1 MQGKPHADT
10 PGVTI
15 GAPRAYELCGAVCFA
30 GRRHRA
36 FARLAALSGAE
47 AGDRVLD
54 VGCGTGY
61 LTRHMATAVGP
72 QGAVTGVDPSPTV
85 LAYARRKSQSGRGA
99 PCTYQEGIAEAL
111 DLPDAS
117 FDTVVTSLM
126 LHHLPEELRPVALG
140 EMCRVLRPGGRLL
153 VVEFRPPT
161 SRIGRHLVHGGV
173 GHAMSHNRVDL
184 LDGLVTGTGFEVRGS
199 GDVRPWLTY
208 VQAARPV
215 TTEATDQL
223 SQGGTPALVVLADSQ
238 VSSLLGTGRA
248 VSLRVSDAD
257 GRGSLWL
264 RRGGETRSWKTRSTW
279 RVAGVWPTGCVW
291 SSVRWC
297 TWCSAGLPSS

>member
-1 MQGKPHADT
+1 MSLGRLMQGKPHADT

-15 GAPRAYELCGAVCFA
+15 GTPRTYELCGAVCFA

-36 FARLAALSGAE
+36 FTRLAALSGAE

-61 LTRHMATAVGP
+61 LTRHMAAVAGP
-72 QGAVTGVDPSPTV
+72 EGTVTGVDPSPNV
-85 LAYARRKSQSGRGA
+85 LAYARRKSQSRSGRGA
-99 PCTYQEGIAEAL
+99 PCTYREGIAEAL

-126 LHHLPEELRPVALG
+126 LHHLPEELRPVALS

-161 SRIGRHLVHGGV
+161 SRIGRHLVPGGV

-184 LDGLVTGTGFEVRGS
+184 LDGLVAGAGLEVRGS

-208 VQAARPV
+208 VQAARPA
-215 TTEATDQL
+215 TTEATEAMD
-223 SQGGTPALVVLADSQ
+223 
-238 VSSLLGTGRA
+238 
-248 VSLRVSDAD
+248 
-257 GRGSLWL
+257 
-264 RRGGETRSWKTRSTW
+264 
-279 RVAGVWPTGCVW
+279 
-291 SSVRWC
+291 
-297 TWCSAGLPSS
+297 

>member
-1 MQGKPHADT
+1 MSFGRLMQGKPHADT

-15 GAPRAYELCGAVCFA
+15 GTPRAYELCGAVCFA

-36 FARLAALSGAE
+36 FSRLAALSGAE

-61 LTRHMATAVGP
+61 LTRRMAAQVGP
-72 QGAVTGVDPSPTV
+72 QGAVTGVDPSPPV
-85 LAYARRKSQSGRGA
+85 LAYANRKNRRASGA
-99 PCTYQEGIAEAL
+99 PCVYREGTAEAL

-161 SRIGRHLVHGGV
+161 TGIGRHLVHGGL

-184 LDGLVTGTGFEVRGS
+184 LDGLVTDAGFEVRGS

-208 VQAARPV
+208 VQAVRPMPKA
-215 TTEATDQL
+215 E
-223 SQGGTPALVVLADSQ
+223 
-238 VSSLLGTGRA
+238 
-248 VSLRVSDAD
+248 
-257 GRGSLWL
+257 
-264 RRGGETRSWKTRSTW
+264 
-279 RVAGVWPTGCVW
+279 
-291 SSVRWC
+291 
-297 TWCSAGLPSS
+297 